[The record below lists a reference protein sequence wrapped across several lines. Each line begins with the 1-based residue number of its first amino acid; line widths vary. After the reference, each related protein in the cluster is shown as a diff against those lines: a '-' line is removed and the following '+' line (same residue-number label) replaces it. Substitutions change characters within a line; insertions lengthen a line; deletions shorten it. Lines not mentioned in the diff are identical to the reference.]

1 MNKQDVE
8 LPKIVWEYG
17 NIPTNAKEGEY
28 LLISS
33 DVDGEEPDPSFVV
46 ASFYNGFLDTG
57 TYIPEE
63 DMVAYAY
70 LGSQRRSHR
79 RCAALSRSVRVDCR
93 VGHFRRLASTDFSCR
108 TQFRSG
114 TSQRFSFPALIS
126 DFSAAFFASTDDAE
140 SITMRPSSTF
150 S

>member
-79 RCAALSRSVRVDCR
+79 RCAALSRSGLPGWALSPSRQHR
-93 VGHFRRLASTDFSCR
+93 LFLPYSISIGHESKIF
-108 TQFRSG
+108 
-114 TSQRFSFPALIS
+114 FPCL
-126 DFSAAFFASTDDAE
+126 D
-140 SITMRPSSTF
+140 
-150 S
+150 